1 MENVPATINPATGL
15 PLPTTPLGAMQSN
28 MSSQPIT
35 KQVGF
40 LLAIAASIVLG
51 GYVLN
56 WSQTP
61 NYQVLFSGMQ
71 PMESSEV
78 VAILQQTDVDYKLDP
93 STGALLVPASQAQKL
108 RLRLAA
114 EGLPR
119 GSGQGM
125 EMLNQEQGFGT
136 SQFVER
142 ARYQRA
148 MEEELARS
156 ISAIY
161 NVQSAR
167 VHLATPKQSVFVRE
181 RKLPTAS
188 VIVNLYAGRRLDQ
201 GQVAAIT
208 HMVSSSVPQMA
219 SKDVTVVDQ
228 KGKLLTRGTSEEGV
242 AMSNSQMEYSQKLE
256 QRYIRRIEDIL
267 SPIVGLDGVRA
278 QVVAEVDFTVTEQ
291 TQERYNPDLAAVRSE
306 QVQEDSRVG
315 ANGAFGV
322 PGALSNQPPGGGVAP
337 EEVSLDEGGAQS
349 SRGGSSHKS
358 STRNYELDRT
368 ISHTRLAPGA
378 IRRLSVAVLVD
389 ERHKLDD
396 EGNVTSTALTEN
408 EMTRINALVMDAIG
422 FNKARGDSLNIVN
435 APFVVPAAAEALP
448 EIAIW
453 EQAWVWDIA
462 KQGLGGLLVLF
473 LVFGVIRPA
482 FKDMNKVPVVEGGAN
497 AGAAPGG
504 MASQQALAAGTGAAG
519 GGGDDIAKITTGSE
533 SMEAQ
538 MENVRSLVQQDPA
551 LVAQVVKNWTAS
563 EA

>member
-1 MENVPATINPATGL
+1 MENAPATINPTTGL

-28 MSSQPIT
+28 MSSQPVM

-40 LLAIAASIVLG
+40 LLTIAASIILG

-61 NYQVLFSGMQ
+61 SYQVLFSGMQ
-71 PMESSEV
+71 PMEASEV

-93 STGALLVPASQAQKL
+93 STGALLVPASQIQNL
-108 RLRLAA
+108 RLKLAA

-119 GSGQGM
+119 SSGQGM
-125 EMLNQEQGFGT
+125 EMLNEEQGFGT

-161 NVQSAR
+161 NIRSAR

-181 RKLPTAS
+181 RKAPTAS

-201 GQVAAIT
+201 GQVSAIT
-208 HMVSSSVPQMA
+208 HMVSSSVPHMA

-228 KGKLLTRGTSEEGV
+228 KGKLLTRGDSDEGV
-242 AMSNSQMEYSQKLE
+242 AASNSQMEYSQKLE

-278 QVVAEVDFTVTEQ
+278 QVVAEVDFTITEQ

-337 EEVSLDEGGAQS
+337 EVATSEGGSTRAT
-349 SRGGSSHKS
+349 RAGSTHKS
-358 STRNYELDRT
+358 STRNFELDRT
-368 ISHTRLAPGA
+368 ISHTRLAPGS

-389 ERHKLDD
+389 ERHIIDA
-396 EGNVTSTALTEN
+396 EGNATSISLTES

-422 FNKARGDSLNIVN
+422 FNEARGDSLNIVN
-435 APFVVPAAAEALP
+435 APFIMPVLAEPLP
-448 EIAIW
+448 EPAIW
-453 EQAWVWDIA
+453 QQAWVWDLA

-482 FKDMNKVPVVEGGAN
+482 FKDMNKVPVTEAGQ
-497 AGAAPGG
+497 AGATPEG
-504 MASQQALAAGTGAAG
+504 MAAQQALAAG
-519 GGGDDIAKITTGSE
+519 GDDITKITTGSE
-533 SMEAQ
+533 SMEEQ
-538 MENVRSLVQQDPA
+538 MNNVRSLVQQDPA

-563 EA
+563 DA